1 MIHGRRCTAAIMVAL
16 SPLGA
21 LGGQVQPPRVAT
33 VSSRGVLPRAG
44 CAGQTISD
52 IVVVTQQPYTDK
64 LPRRAEF
71 LGHTAR
77 ALHATTRTN
86 VVRRF
91 LLLDVGD
98 PCNQI
103 RRAESERILRAQPF
117 LVDAR
122 IDVYDDEAGGVRL
135 EVQTR
140 DEFSLIAEPNLK
152 LAAPVLKAIRLG
164 DANLGGLGLLAAAT
178 WREGGPFND
187 VIGLRVT
194 DYQFAGKR
202 DELRLFGQRNEHG
215 QELRAELIRPYYT
228 DLQRFAWVGAIGGTR
243 DHAVFRRPQRE
254 GNAVNVVRQFANVGA
269 IARSGPAGRL
279 KLLGLSVTRE
289 FVRTDSMPVLLTA
302 RGIVPDPAG
311 PLPLRFRD
319 QHVARLNGLFG
330 LRRLR
335 FAQVQG
341 FDALNGAQD
350 VRVGMQM
357 NAVYGQSLN
366 IGDATDR
373 DRFVAANLYGG
384 YGNEHWFAGAQAI
397 GEARYDRA
405 SHAWDNIITSG
416 RLAWYFKPAVKQL
429 TLAQMEWGAGRNMQV
444 PFQLSLA
451 DNDGG
456 IRGHHR
462 TREPGASR
470 LVFRGEQ
477 RLIVPTRYNV
487 ADVGLAA
494 FAETGKQWSDRT
506 VPYSVTTPWRG
517 AVGFSV
523 LAAVPPR
530 SRRLWRV
537 DFAFPVST
545 DPNRRFE
552 IRVTSDDRTR
562 AFWREPDD
570 ITAYRERTVPTSLF
584 SWP

>member
-1 MIHGRRCTAAIMVAL
+1 MIHGRRCTAAIAVAL
-16 SPLGA
+16 SPLGV
-21 LGGQVQPPRVAT
+21 QVTQGQPPRIAT

-44 CAGQTISD
+44 CAGQIISD

-64 LPRRAEF
+64 LPRQAEF
-71 LGHTAR
+71 LGHAAR
-77 ALHATTRTN
+77 ALHATTRPN

-187 VIGLRVT
+187 VIGLRIT

-269 IARSGPAGRL
+269 IARSGP
-279 KLLGLSVTRE
+279 
-289 FVRTDSMPVLLTA
+289 
-302 RGIVPDPAG
+302 
-311 PLPLRFRD
+311 
-319 QHVARLNGLFG
+319 
-330 LRRLR
+330 
-335 FAQVQG
+335 
-341 FDALNGAQD
+341 
-350 VRVGMQM
+350 
-357 NAVYGQSLN
+357 GQCRAPST
-366 IGDATDR
+366 G
-373 DRFVAANLYGG
+373 
-384 YGNEHWFAGAQAI
+384 
-397 GEARYDRA
+397 RA
-405 SHAWDNIITSG
+405 S
-416 RLAWYFKPAVKQL
+416 
-429 TLAQMEWGAGRNMQV
+429 
-444 PFQLSLA
+444 
-451 DNDGG
+451 
-456 IRGHHR
+456 
-462 TREPGASR
+462 
-470 LVFRGEQ
+470 
-477 RLIVPTRYNV
+477 
-487 ADVGLAA
+487 
-494 FAETGKQWSDRT
+494 
-506 VPYSVTTPWRG
+506 
-517 AVGFSV
+517 
-523 LAAVPPR
+523 
-530 SRRLWRV
+530 
-537 DFAFPVST
+537 
-545 DPNRRFE
+545 NRCA
-552 IRVTSDDRTR
+552 RTR
-562 AFWREPDD
+562 AS
-570 ITAYRERTVPTSLF
+570 RTIQGA
-584 SWP
+584 

>member
-1 MIHGRRCTAAIMVAL
+1 MICGRRCAAVIVVVLLPYSVISA
-16 SPLGA
+16 
-21 LGGQVQPPRVAT
+21 QQPSRNPPA
-33 VSSRGVLPRAG
+33 SSRGVLPRAG

-52 IVVVTQQPYTDK
+52 IVVVTQQPYTEK

-71 LGHTAR
+71 LRSAAR
-77 ALHATTRTN
+77 ALHVTSRTK
-86 VVRRF
+86 VIRRF
-91 LLLDVGD
+91 LLLDVGE

-140 DEFSLIAEPNLK
+140 DEFSLIAEPNVK
-152 LAAPVLKAIRLG
+152 FATPVLKAIRLG
-164 DANLGGLGLLAAAT
+164 DANLGGAAILAAAT
-178 WREGGPFND
+178 WRDGGPFND
-187 VIGLRVT
+187 VIGLRIT
-194 DYQFAGKR
+194 DYQFGGQR
-202 DELRLFGQRNEHG
+202 TELRLFGQRNEHG

-228 DLQRFAWVGAIGGTR
+228 DLQRFAWVGSVGGTR
-243 DHAVFRRPQRE
+243 DHVSFRRPERDE
-254 GNAVNVVRQFANVGA
+254 NAVNVVRQFANVGA
-269 IARSGPAGRL
+269 ITRMGPAGRL

-289 FVRTDSMPVLLTA
+289 LLRADSMPVLITP

-311 PLPLRFRD
+311 ALPFRFRE
-319 QHVARLNGLFG
+319 QHVARLNALFG

-335 FAQVQG
+335 FAPVEG

-350 VRVGMQM
+350 IRVGMQM
-357 NAVYGQSLN
+357 NAVYGQSLQ

-373 DRFVAANLYGG
+373 DRFLAANLYGG

-397 GEARYDRA
+397 GEARYDAVTR
-405 SHAWDNIITSG
+405 AWDNVISSG
-416 RLAWYFKPAVKQL
+416 RLAWYFKPAIKQL
-429 TLAQMEWGAGRNMQV
+429 TLAQMEWGAGRHMAV

-456 IRGHHR
+456 VLGHHR
-462 TREPGASR
+462 SREPGASR
-470 LVFRGEQ
+470 LVFRAEQ

-494 FAETGKQWSDRT
+494 FAETGKLWSDRT

-517 AVGFSV
+517 AVGFSI

-537 DFAFPVST
+537 DFAYPVSR
-545 DPNRRFE
+545 DPGRRFE
-552 IRVTSDDRTR
+552 IRVSSNDRTR

-570 ITAYRERTVPTSLF
+570 IASFRERTVPTSLF